1 MEKKIHFVS
10 WKKHKA
16 EQALSQVD
24 AIFESIVGDLVFE
37 TIIDY
42 YRQKYGYPNALPVHK
57 ILQNEPVIPEPP
69 EQSLQFRFETT
80 EVRRFQRCPVCKEQI
95 DGPRFTAHL
104 EERCFK
110 DSSRKIEIIS
120 KYFENNNNTQ

>member
-16 EQALSQVD
+16 EQALIQVD
-24 AIFESIVGDLVFE
+24 SVLESLVSDLIFE

-42 YRQKYGYPNALPVHK
+42 YRKRYGYPNALPVQK

-69 EQSLQFRFETT
+69 DKRPPFKLETT
-80 EVRRFQRCPVCKEQI
+80 DARRFQRCPVCGEQI
-95 DGPRFTAHL
+95 DAPRFTAHL

-110 DSSRKIEIIS
+110 NSPGKLEIIAR
-120 KYFENNNNTQ
+120 YFENSNAQ